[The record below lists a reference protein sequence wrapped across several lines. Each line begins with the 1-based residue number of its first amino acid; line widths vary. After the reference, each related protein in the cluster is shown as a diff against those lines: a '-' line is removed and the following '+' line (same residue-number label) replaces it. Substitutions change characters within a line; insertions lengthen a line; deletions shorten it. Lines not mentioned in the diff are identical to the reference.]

1 MIQPK
6 PFLDKL
12 QLRSVKEGKERRYD
26 MSLKILEKGTP
37 LPLPVEYKDID
48 SAMQK
53 WVDEELTIT
62 YDGVKLPTFKLF
74 ANQRINE
81 YAQTWRHLDENGNI
95 LLNFKTI
102 TRENNPQKG
111 ENQGAYAN
119 IPGNRDY
126 PMFLVPTL
134 QENQQIAYDMY
145 SMKQPFCVNLEYS
158 ISIVTNK
165 YELINTMNQMVHDK
179 FKSITF
185 YIFPNNHPMPLTLE
199 SVTDD
204 SEYAIDDRKYYSQ
217 TFKFKLKAYIIQEK
231 DFKVTKLP
239 SRFTIK
245 SIGDKKK
252 LYNKNVIYDDSGIW
266 DDECHVN
273 NEKPRYYYKKI
284 VLTVNFKRNET
295 YEMTFDNDFILR
307 NVETYNIYDFLI
319 FLNDEK
325 QDLSNEIK
333 IYKDDK
339 FLIKISK
346 DDVLSESKI
355 IISGF
360 DPNVMYD
367 SKYDPESSLDEQKD
381 EIKTLN

>member
-26 MSLKILEKGTP
+26 MSLKILENGTP

-81 YAQTWRHLDENGNI
+81 YAQTWKHLDENGNI

-111 ENQGAYAN
+111 ENQGSYAN

-145 SMKQPFCVNLEYS
+145 SMKQPFCVNLEYTVS
-158 ISIVTNK
+158 IITNK
-165 YELINTMNQMVHDK
+165 YELLNTMNQMVHDK

-245 SIGDKKK
+245 SIGDKKTR
-252 LYNKNVIYDDSGIW
+252 YNISKKYKDTIW
-266 DDECHVN
+266 SNECN
-273 NEKPRYYYKKI
+273 KSEENPRYDNKQIEISIYFGGCVSGSTILESDFVLKK
-284 VLTVNFKRNET
+284 
-295 YEMTFDNDFILR
+295 
-307 NVETYNIYDFLI
+307 VETFNIYDFLI
-319 FLNDEK
+319 FINGEK
-325 QDLSNEIK
+325 QNLENEFK
-333 IYKDDK
+333 SYKEDE
-339 FLIKISK
+339 LLVKISK
-346 DDVLSESKI
+346 NDDLNDSKI
-355 IISGF
+355 ILVGY
-360 DPNVMYD
+360 DPNIICD
-367 SKYDPESSLDEQKD
+367 SEYDPESSLDEY
-381 EIKTLN
+381 

>member
-12 QLRSVKEGKERRYD
+12 NLRSEKEGKERRYD

-48 SAMQK
+48 ACMQK
-53 WVDEELTIT
+53 WVEDELNIV

-81 YAQTWRHLDENGNI
+81 YAQTWKHLDENGNV

-111 ENQGAYAN
+111 ENQGTYAN
-119 IPGNRDY
+119 IPGDRDY

-165 YELINTMNQMVHDK
+165 YELLNIMNLAVHDR
-179 FKSITF
+179 FKSINS
-185 YIFPNNHPMPLTLE
+185 YIYPNNHPMPLTLE

-204 SEYAIDDRKYYSQ
+204 SEYALDDRKYYSQ
-217 TFKFKLKAYIIQEK
+217 TFKLKLKAYIIQEK

-239 SRFTIK
+239 SRIAIK

-252 LYNKNVIYDDSGIW
+252 HYNKNVIYDDNGYW
-266 DDECHVN
+266 DECPSN
-273 NEKPRYYYKKI
+273 NEQPRYYYKKI

-295 YEMTFDNDFILR
+295 FEMIFDNDFILR

-325 QDLSNEIK
+325 QDLTNEVK
-333 IYKDDK
+333 IYKEDK

-346 DDVLSESKI
+346 DNILNDSKI
-355 IISGF
+355 VIIGF
-360 DPNVMYD
+360 DPNVVYD
-367 SKYDPESSLDEQKD
+367 AEFNPESALDEQK
-381 EIKTLN
+381 KTEFKDLN